1 MQVTR
6 KRPFVLSRSGFV
18 GTGAYAAHWTGDNG
32 ALWSEL
38 RSSIATILS
47 SGMFGV
53 PMVGADICGFNMHT
67 TEELCRRWAQL
78 GAFYPFARSHND
90 NMAKDQ
96 EFYLWDSVAE
106 SAAKYFRWRYRLL
119 PFLYTLMYE
128 SHTTG
133 APMFRALFLEFPHDE
148 GTWNIN
154 DQFLLGRSMLVSP
167 ALYENATSVKAY
179 FPKGFWYNLFD
190 PADAIWA
197 GEEGVWK
204 ELPTPADAINVH
216 IRDGSI
222 IPMQEFAMTTKQAQK
237 TPFTLLVAFAPE
249 ALPLSSCLTPSTS
262 SSSMSWCSANADQA
276 IKRESASGHVYIDDD
291 EQVEM
296 SLTSGC
302 ASHIE
307 FEATR
312 VGDRYTLRSSVHVP
326 HCVAQRG
333 LSLHNVTVFGMHAS
347 TPHIVHVNGDPA
359 TADVEV
365 IYTEGSG
372 MVQFVGLRLPLAKDF
387 EVVWT
392 STSHICSNPDVNPR
406 VVA

>member
-1 MQVTR
+1 MQVTK

-18 GTGAYAAHWTGDNG
+18 GAGAHAAHWTGDNG

-47 SGMFGV
+47 LGMFGV

-67 TEELCRRWAQL
+67 TEELCQRWAQL

-96 EFYLWDSVAE
+96 EFYLWESVTE
-106 SAAKYFRWRYRLL
+106 SAAKYFAWRYRLL
-119 PFLYTLMYE
+119 PFLYTLVYE

-133 APMFRALFLEFPHDE
+133 APMARALFLEFPHDE
-148 GTWNIN
+148 GTWDIN

-179 FPKGFWYNLFD
+179 FPEGFWYNLFN
-190 PADAIWA
+190 PADVIWA
-197 GEEGVWK
+197 GKEGMWK
-204 ELPTPADAINVH
+204 VLPTPADAINVH

-222 IPMQEFAMTTKQAQK
+222 IPMQEFAMTTNQARK
-237 TPFTLLVAFAPE
+237 TPFTLLVAFAPGV
-249 ALPLSSCLTPSTS
+249 LPLLSCLTPTS
-262 SSSMSWCSANADQA
+262 FMSCSANMDQVM
-276 IKRESASGHVYIDDD
+276 KRESASGHLYIDDD
-291 EQVEM
+291 EQIEM

-302 ASHIE
+302 ASHIK
-307 FEATR
+307 FEATH
-312 VGDRYTLRSSVHVP
+312 VGDRYSLRSSVHVP

-333 LSLHNVTVFGMHAS
+333 LSLHNVTVLGMHAS
-347 TPHIVHVNGDPA
+347 PNNVHINGEPA
-359 TADVEV
+359 HADVEI
-365 IYTEGSG
+365 IYTAGSG
-372 MVQFVGLRLPLAKDF
+372 KVQFVGLRLPLAKDF

-392 STSHICSNPDVNPR
+392 SMSHICNPDASPL
-406 VVA
+406 VVE